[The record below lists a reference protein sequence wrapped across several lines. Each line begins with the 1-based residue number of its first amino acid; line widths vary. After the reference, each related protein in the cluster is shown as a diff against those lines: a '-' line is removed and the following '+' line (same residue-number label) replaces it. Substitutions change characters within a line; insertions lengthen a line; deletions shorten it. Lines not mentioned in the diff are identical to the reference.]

1 MCQSVSSSVMDFRL
15 GRACGTITALVVCS
29 MLVVSCDL
37 FQSGEQTAHDQAP
50 ETAAHETAT
59 PVGTEE
65 LFFGE
70 VSGFTP
76 PPPTGGGD
84 ATVPA
89 LAQTAKAEDGV
100 HAQETKPTFASR
112 YHGPWSP
119 EERIVESD
127 TIARAWLRSAYVG
140 AAYSHEERGERHYRP
155 VVEFVYEVSEY
166 LKGNGSDEIA
176 VATSFFGNPTSVSR
190 TSALNRARSTAE
202 RMTNH
207 MIKDI
212 ESAPNCDEPSVEGIR
227 RSGRCLQVWEIG
239 DNVLYGEEWLI
250 FMLQD
255 KPYPSVVPETGRAQR
270 SEYAF
275 IGEGRQGSPY
285 QAVWMP
291 SVASVSEDDAL
302 SDEWYFTTGPF
313 AGRPWQSIFALSDV
327 RKSVAE
333 IDALLDSGV
342 EIADYKYCLSW
353 MYYEKRVA
361 DWDMLHYGRVYTDDE
376 IAKLREWVT
385 DEGCAEAMSAV
396 GLLEKLGN

>member
-1 MCQSVSSSVMDFRL
+1 ML
-15 GRACGTITALVVCS
+15 LVA
-29 MLVVSCDL
+29 CDL
-37 FQSGEQTAHDQAP
+37 FQAEMQAADSQAP
-50 ETAAHETAT
+50 EMSDSETADRETAT

-76 PPPTGGGD
+76 PPSMGGGD
-84 ATVPA
+84 AIVPA
-89 LAQTAKAEDGV
+89 LAQTTKAEDGV
-100 HAQETKPTFASR
+100 RAQETKLAFVSR

-119 EERIVESD
+119 EERIIESD
-127 TIARAWLRSAYVG
+127 AVARARLRSAYVG
-140 AAYSHEERGERHYRP
+140 AAYSHEQEGERHYRP

-166 LKGNGSDEIA
+166 LKGSGSDEIA
-176 VATSFFGNPTSVSR
+176 VATSFFGNPTSVSQQ
-190 TSALNRARSTAE
+190 SMLNLALSTAE

-207 MIKDI
+207 MSKDI
-212 ESAPNCDEPSVEGIR
+212 VNDLGCDEPSVEGIR
-227 RSGRCLQVWEIG
+227 RSGRCLHLWEIG
-239 DNVLYGEEWLI
+239 DNIIYGEEWLI
-250 FMLQD
+250 FLVQD
-255 KPYPSVVPETGRAQR
+255 KPYPSVVPATGAAQR

-285 QAVWMP
+285 QAAWMP

-302 SDEWYFTTGPF
+302 SDEWHFTTGPS

-327 RKSVAE
+327 RESIAE
-333 IDALLDSGV
+333 IDALLDSGA
-342 EIADYKYCLSW
+342 ENPNHEYCLSW

-376 IAKLREWVT
+376 IADLREWVT

-396 GLLEKLGN
+396 GLLENLSN